1 MGVKIRS
8 CRERVEDVSVNGRG
22 VTMDSWFLAIVS
34 TLVPLIHDSGG
45 EGGRIRPS
53 TLVIVLPD

>member
-1 MGVKIRS
+1 MGVKIRRY
-8 CRERVEDVSVNGRG
+8 RERVEDVSVNGRG
-22 VTMDSWFLAIVS
+22 ATVDSWFHALVS
-34 TLVPLIHDSGG
+34 TLVPLIHIGGG